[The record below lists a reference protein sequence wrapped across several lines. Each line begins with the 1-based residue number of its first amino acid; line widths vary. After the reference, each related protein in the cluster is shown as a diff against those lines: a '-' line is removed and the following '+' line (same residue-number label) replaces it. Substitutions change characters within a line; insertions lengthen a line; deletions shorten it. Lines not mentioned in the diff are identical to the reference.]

1 MFYAGLDG
9 KVSRLPQAPAVN
21 IRKQTM
27 QQLDAS
33 RVGPEEID
41 SLGHLNV
48 RFYLAR
54 VDRASRKLLDAL
66 GLSEA
71 ELDRRNATLRRID
84 TYSRFRREQFEGAEL
99 TVHGGT
105 IGCIGDAV
113 RCYFEIRNPAKNE
126 LAAHFVTGTVMADRN
141 NRRLLDLP
149 ASARQVNEQYGVQI
163 PDYAAPRSLSLDP
176 PRTDV
181 PFETLMEEIGESAEF
196 GMTGRREG
204 VIEAEDCGPDGV
216 LRDDV
221 ELMFVM
227 FRRQVDTA
235 DPKAFGPPVL
245 YTDEGHRFG
254 WAMLET
260 RNVELGRPR
269 AGDAIVWLGADVAI
283 AERSRQSRRWAFVK
297 STGELLSIHDS
308 VGVAM
313 DLDARRAIAIPR
325 SIRRAM
331 ERHYL
336 PKYA

>member
-1 MFYAGLDG
+1 MQLLDT
-9 KVSRLPQAPAVN
+9 SL
-21 IRKQTM
+21 
-27 QQLDAS
+27 
-33 RVGPEEID
+33 VGSEEID

-54 VDRASRKLLDAL
+54 IDRASRRLLDAL

-71 ELDRRNATLRRID
+71 ELDRRQAVLRRVD

-99 TVHGGT
+99 TVYGGT
-105 IGCIGDAV
+105 IGCVGDQV
-113 RCYFEIRNPAKNE
+113 RCYFEIRNPARDE
-126 LAAHFVTGTVMADRN
+126 LAANFVTGTVLGERIS
-141 NRRLLDLP
+141 RRSLELP
-149 ASARQVNEQYGVQI
+149 ASVRQVNEQYGVHI
-163 PDYAAPRSLSLDP
+163 PEYATPRSLSLDP
-176 PRTDV
+176 PRIDL
-181 PFETLMEEIGESAEF
+181 PFEALLAAIGESTEF

-204 VIEAEDCGPDGV
+204 VIEAEDCDPDGM

-227 FRRQVDTA
+227 FRRQLQTA
-235 DPKAFGPPVL
+235 DAKSFGPPVL

-283 AERSRQSRRWAFVK
+283 AEKSRQSRRWAFVK

-313 DLDARRAIAIPR
+313 DLDARRAIAIPQ
-325 SIRRAM
+325 SIRSAM

-336 PKYA
+336 PQYA

>member
-1 MFYAGLDG
+1 
-9 KVSRLPQAPAVN
+9 
-21 IRKQTM
+21 M

-54 VDRASRKLLDAL
+54 VDRASRRLLDAL
-66 GLSEA
+66 GLPEA
-71 ELDRRNATLRRID
+71 ELDRRHATLRRID

-99 TVHGGT
+99 TVYGGT
-105 IGCIGDAV
+105 LGCVGEQV
-113 RCYFEIRNPAKNE
+113 RCYFEIRNPARNE
-126 LAAHFVTGTVMADRN
+126 LAAHFVTGTVLGDRTS
-141 NRRLLDLP
+141 RQPLALP
-149 ASARQVNEQYGVQI
+149 ASVRQVNEQFGVQI
-163 PDYAAPRSLSLDP
+163 PDHAMPRSLSLDP

-181 PFETLMEEIGESAEF
+181 PFEELMAEIDESAEF

-227 FRRQVDTA
+227 FRRQVDTTDA
-235 DPKAFGPPVL
+235 KAFGPPVL
-245 YTDEGHRFG
+245 HTDEGHRFG

-283 AERSRQSRRWAFVK
+283 AEKSRQSRRWAFVK

-313 DLDARRAIAIPR
+313 DLDARRAITIPR
-325 SIRRAM
+325 SIRSTM

-336 PKYA
+336 PQFA

>member
-1 MFYAGLDG
+1 
-9 KVSRLPQAPAVN
+9 
-21 IRKQTM
+21 M

-33 RVGPEEID
+33 RVGAEEID

-54 VDRASRKLLDAL
+54 VDRASRRLLEAL
-66 GLSEA
+66 GLSET
-71 ELDRRNATLRRID
+71 ELDRRHATLRRID

-105 IGCIGDAV
+105 LGCVGEQV
-113 RCYFEIRNPAKNE
+113 RCYFEIRNTATNE
-126 LAAHFVTGTVMADRN
+126 LAAHFVTGTVLGDRT
-141 NRRLLDLP
+141 NRQALALP

-163 PDYAAPRSLSLDP
+163 PDYAMPRSLSLDP
-176 PRTDV
+176 PRTDI
-181 PFETLMEEIGESAEF
+181 PFAELMAEIDESAEF

-227 FRRQVDTA
+227 FRRQVDTTDA
-235 DPKAFGPPVL
+235 KAFGPPVL
-245 YTDEGHRFG
+245 QTDEGHRFG

-283 AERSRQSRRWAFVK
+283 AEKSRQSRRWAFVK

-313 DLDARRAIAIPR
+313 DLDARRAITIPR
-325 SIRRAM
+325 SIRSTM

-336 PKYA
+336 PQFA

>member
-1 MFYAGLDG
+1 
-9 KVSRLPQAPAVN
+9 
-21 IRKQTM
+21 M

-33 RVGPEEID
+33 RVGHDEID

-54 VDRASRKLLDAL
+54 VDRASGKLLAAL
-66 GLSEA
+66 GLSET
-71 ELDRRNATLRRID
+71 ELDRRNATLRRVD

-99 TVHGGT
+99 TVHGGLL
-105 IGCIGDAV
+105 GCVGEQV
-113 RCYFEIRNPAKNE
+113 RCYFEIRNPAKDE
-126 LAAHFVTGTVMADRN
+126 VAAHFVTGTVLGDRAS
-141 NRRLLDLP
+141 RRPLDLP
-149 ASARQVNEQYGVQI
+149 ATVRQVNEQYGVQI

-181 PFETLMEEIGESAEF
+181 PFEALMAQIGDSAEF

-204 VIEAEDCGPDGV
+204 VIEPEDCGPDGV

-227 FRRQVDTA
+227 FRRLVNTT
-235 DPKAFGPPVL
+235 DPKVFGPPVL

-283 AERSRQSRRWAFVK
+283 AEKSRQSRRWAFVK

-325 SIRRAM
+325 SIRSAM

-336 PKYA
+336 PQYA

>member
-1 MFYAGLDG
+1 
-9 KVSRLPQAPAVN
+9 
-21 IRKQTM
+21 M

-54 VDRASRKLLDAL
+54 VDRACGSLLAAL
-66 GLSEA
+66 GLSDA
-71 ELDRRNATLRRID
+71 ELARQHASLRRVD

-99 TVHGGT
+99 TVRGGV
-105 IGCIGDAV
+105 IGCVENQV
-113 RCYFEIRNPAKNE
+113 RCYFEIRNSAKDE
-126 LAAHFVTGTVMADRN
+126 LAANFVTGTVLGDRTS
-141 NRRLLDLP
+141 RQPLELP
-149 ASARQVNEQYGVQI
+149 AYVRQVNEQYGVQI
-163 PDYAAPRSLSLDP
+163 PEYAAPRSLSLDP
-176 PRTDV
+176 PRIDV
-181 PFETLMEEIGESAEF
+181 PFERLMAEIGESAEF

-204 VIEAEDCGPDGV
+204 VIEAEDCGPDGI

-227 FRRQVDTA
+227 FRRQVNTA
-235 DPKAFGPPVL
+235 DAKAFGPPVL

-283 AERSRQSRRWAFVK
+283 ADKSRQSRRWAFVQ

-313 DLDARRAIAIPR
+313 DLDARRAIPIPR
-325 SIRRAM
+325 SIRAAM

-336 PKYA
+336 PQYA

>member
-1 MFYAGLDG
+1 MQALD
-9 KVSRLPQAPAVN
+9 S
-21 IRKQTM
+21 
-27 QQLDAS
+27 S
-33 RVGPEEID
+33 RVTPEEID

-48 RFYLAR
+48 RFYLTR
-54 VDRASRKLLDAL
+54 LDRANTKLLGAL
-66 GLSEA
+66 GLCEA
-71 ELDRRNATLRRID
+71 ELDRRHATLRRVD

-99 TVHGGT
+99 AVHGG
-105 IGCIGDAV
+105 IVGCVGDQV
-113 RCYFEIRNPAKNE
+113 RCYFEIRNSVTE
-126 LAAHFVTGTVMADRN
+126 QVAANFVTGTVMSDVASRQPIE
-141 NRRLLDLP
+141 LP
-149 ASARQVNEQYGVQI
+149 ESMRQVNERYSVRI
-163 PDYAAPRSLSLDP
+163 PRDAVPRSLSLDP

-181 PFETLMEEIGESAEF
+181 PFDRLMAEVGESTEF

-204 VIEAEDCGPDGV
+204 TIEAEDCGPDGL

-227 FRRQVDTA
+227 FRRQVNAA
-235 DPKAFGPPVL
+235 DAKSFGPPVL

-260 RNVELGRPR
+260 RNVDLGRPR
-269 AGDAIVWLGADVAI
+269 AGDVIVWIGADVAI
-283 AERSRQSRRWAFVK
+283 AEKSRQSRRWAFVK
-297 STGELLSIHDS
+297 STGQLLSIHNS

-336 PKYA
+336 PQYV

>member
-1 MFYAGLDG
+1 
-9 KVSRLPQAPAVN
+9 
-21 IRKQTM
+21 M

-48 RFYLAR
+48 RFYLSR
-54 VDRASRKLLDAL
+54 VDRASKKLLDAL
-66 GLSEA
+66 GLTEA
-71 ELDRRNATLRRID
+71 ELNNRHASLRRID

-105 IGCIGDAV
+105 LGCAGDQV
-113 RCYFEIRNPAKNE
+113 RFYFEIRNPARDE
-126 LAAHFVTGTVMADRN
+126 LAAHFVTGTVMSDRAT
-141 NRRLLDLP
+141 RRPLELP
-149 ASARQVNEQYGVQI
+149 ESARQVNEHYGVQI
-163 PDYAAPRSLSLDP
+163 PEYAAPRSLTLDP

-181 PFETLMEEIGESAEF
+181 PFDKLLAQIGESAEF
-196 GMTGRREG
+196 GMTGRREA

-216 LRDDV
+216 LLDDV
-221 ELMFVM
+221 DLMFVM
-227 FRRQVDTA
+227 FRRQLNAA
-235 DPKAFGPPVL
+235 DAKAFGPPVL

-269 AGDAIVWLGADVAI
+269 AGDAVVWLGADVAI
-283 AERSRQSRRWAFVK
+283 AEKSRQSRRWAFVK

-313 DLDARRAIAIPR
+313 DLDARRAIAVPG
-325 SIRRAM
+325 SIRRGM
-331 ERHYL
+331 EGHYL
-336 PKYA
+336 PEYA

>member
-1 MFYAGLDG
+1 
-9 KVSRLPQAPAVN
+9 
-21 IRKQTM
+21 M
-27 QQLDAS
+27 QQLDVS

-54 VDRASRKLLDAL
+54 MDRASRKLLGAL
-66 GLSEA
+66 GLTEA
-71 ELDRRNATLRRID
+71 ALDRRHAVLRRVD
-84 TYSRFRREQFEGAEL
+84 TYSRFRREQFAGAEL
-99 TVHGGT
+99 TVHGG
-105 IGCIGDAV
+105 ILGCAADQV
-113 RCYFEIRNPAKNE
+113 RCYFEIRNPARNE
-126 LAAHFVTGTVMADRN
+126 LAAHFVTGTVLGDRTS
-141 NRRLLDLP
+141 RQPLELP
-149 ASARQVNEQYGVQI
+149 ASVRQVNEQYGVQI
-163 PDYAAPRSLSLDP
+163 PDYAQPRSLSLDP

-181 PFETLMEEIGESAEF
+181 PFEALMAEIGEPAEF

-221 ELMFVM
+221 DLMFAM
-227 FRRQVDTA
+227 FRRQVTA
-235 DPKAFGPPVL
+235 ADAKSFGPPVL

-283 AERSRQSRRWAFVK
+283 AEKSRQSRRWAFVK
-297 STGELLSIHDS
+297 ATGELLSIHDS

-325 SIRRAM
+325 SVRGAM
-331 ERHYL
+331 EGHYL
-336 PKYA
+336 PRYA

>member
-1 MFYAGLDG
+1 
-9 KVSRLPQAPAVN
+9 
-21 IRKQTM
+21 M

-54 VDRASRKLLDAL
+54 VDRASSKLLAAL
-66 GLSEA
+66 GLTEA
-71 ELDRRNATLRRID
+71 ELDGRHAALRRID

-105 IGCIGDAV
+105 LGCVGEQV
-113 RCYFEIRNPAKNE
+113 RCYFEIRNPAKDE
-126 LAAHFVTGTVMADRN
+126 LAAHFVTGTVLSDRDS
-141 NRRLLDLP
+141 RQPLELP
-149 ASARQVNEQYGVQI
+149 GSVRQVNEQYGAQI
-163 PDYAAPRSLSLDP
+163 PEYAAPRSLSLDP

-181 PFETLMEEIGESAEF
+181 PFEKLMAEIGESAEF

-227 FRRQVDTA
+227 FRRLMNTA

-245 YTDEGHRFG
+245 QTDEGHRFG

-269 AGDAIVWLGADVAI
+269 AGDVIVWLGADVAI
-283 AERSRQSRRWAFVK
+283 AEKSRQSRRWAFVK

-325 SIRRAM
+325 SIRSAM
-331 ERHYL
+331 EPHYL
-336 PKYA
+336 PQYA

>member
-1 MFYAGLDG
+1 
-9 KVSRLPQAPAVN
+9 
-21 IRKQTM
+21 M

-33 RVGPEEID
+33 RVGPDEID

-48 RFYLAR
+48 RFYMAR
-54 VDRASRKLLDAL
+54 VDRASEKLLAAL
-66 GLSEA
+66 GLTETD
-71 ELDRRNATLRRID
+71 LDERHASLRRID

-105 IGCIGDAV
+105 LGCVGEQV
-113 RCYFEIRNPAKNE
+113 RCYFEIRNPAKDE
-126 LAAHFVTGTVMADRN
+126 VAAHFVTGTVMSDRDS
-141 NRRLLDLP
+141 RRPLELP
-149 ASARQVNEQYGVQI
+149 ASVRQVNEQYGVQI
-163 PDYAAPRSLSLDP
+163 PEYAAPRSLSLDP
-176 PRTDV
+176 PRTDI
-181 PFETLMEEIGESAEF
+181 PFEKLMTEIGESAEF

-227 FRRQVDTA
+227 FRRQVHTA

-245 YTDEGHRFG
+245 HTDEGHRFG

-260 RNVELGRPR
+260 RNVELARPR

-283 AERSRQSRRWAFVK
+283 AEKSRQSRRWAFVMT
-297 STGELLSIHDS
+297 TGELLSIHDS
-308 VGVAM
+308 VSIAM

-325 SIRRAM
+325 SIRSAM
-331 ERHYL
+331 GHHYL
-336 PKYA
+336 PQYA

>member
-1 MFYAGLDG
+1 
-9 KVSRLPQAPAVN
+9 
-21 IRKQTM
+21 M

-33 RVGPEEID
+33 RVGPDEID

-54 VDRASRKLLDAL
+54 VDRASRKLLAAL
-66 GLSEA
+66 GLTEA
-71 ELDRRNATLRRID
+71 ELDERHASLRRID

-99 TVHGGT
+99 TVHGGVL
-105 IGCIGDAV
+105 GCVGEQL
-113 RCYFEIRNPAKNE
+113 RCYFEIRNPAKDE
-126 LAAHFVTGTVMADRN
+126 LAAHFVTGTVLGDRAS
-141 NRRLLDLP
+141 RRPLELP
-149 ASARQVNEQYGVQI
+149 PSVRQVNEQYGVRI

-176 PRTDV
+176 PRTDIA
-181 PFETLMEEIGESAEF
+181 FETLMAQIGDQTEF

-227 FRRQVDTA
+227 FRRLVNTA

-245 YTDEGHRFG
+245 HTDEGHRFG

-283 AERSRQSRRWAFVK
+283 AEKSRQSRRWAFVK

-313 DLDARRAIAIPR
+313 DLDARRAIVIPR
-325 SIRRAM
+325 SIRSAM
-331 ERHYL
+331 EHHYL
-336 PKYA
+336 PQYA

>member
-1 MFYAGLDG
+1 
-9 KVSRLPQAPAVN
+9 
-21 IRKQTM
+21 M
-27 QQLDAS
+27 QQLDTS
-33 RVGPEEID
+33 RVGHEEID

-54 VDRASRKLLDAL
+54 VDRASDKLLAAL
-66 GLSEA
+66 GLTET
-71 ELDRRNATLRRID
+71 ELDLRNATLRRVD

-105 IGCIGDAV
+105 LGCVGDQV
-113 RCYFEIRNPAKNE
+113 RCYFEIRNPAKDE
-126 LAAHFVTGTVMADRN
+126 LAAHFVTGTVLNDRV
-141 NRRLLDLP
+141 NRRPLELP
-149 ASARQVNEQYGVQI
+149 AAVRQVNEQYGVQI
-163 PDYAAPRSLSLDP
+163 PEYAAPRSLSLDA

-181 PFETLMEEIGESAEF
+181 PFDELMAQIGDPAEF

-204 VIEAEDCGPDGV
+204 EIEAEDCGPDGV

-221 ELMFVM
+221 ELMFLM
-227 FRRQVDTA
+227 FRRQVNTA

-283 AERSRQSRRWAFVK
+283 AEKSRQSRRWAFVK

-325 SIRRAM
+325 SIRSAM
-331 ERHYL
+331 EPHYL
-336 PKYA
+336 PQYA

>member
-1 MFYAGLDG
+1 
-9 KVSRLPQAPAVN
+9 
-21 IRKQTM
+21 M

-33 RVGPEEID
+33 RVGPDEID
-41 SLGHLNV
+41 SLGHRNV
-48 RFYLAR
+48 RFYMAR
-54 VDRASRKLLDAL
+54 VDRASGKLLAAL
-66 GLSEA
+66 GLTEA
-71 ELDRRNATLRRID
+71 ELGARHAALRRID

-105 IGCIGDAV
+105 LGCVGEQV
-113 RCYFEIRNPAKNE
+113 RCYFEIRNPAKDE
-126 LAAHFVTGTVMADRN
+126 LAAHFVTGTVMSDRDG
-141 NRRLLDLP
+141 RRPLELP
-149 ASARQVNEQYGVQI
+149 ASVRQVNEQYGVQI

-181 PFETLMEEIGESAEF
+181 PFEKLLAEIGESAEF

-221 ELMFVM
+221 DLMFAM
-227 FRRQVDTA
+227 FRRLVHTA
-235 DPKAFGPPVL
+235 DPKSFGPPVL
-245 YTDEGHRFG
+245 RTDDGHRFG

-283 AERSRQSRRWAFVK
+283 AEKSRQSRRWAFVRA
-297 STGELLSIHDS
+297 TGELLSIHDS
-308 VGVAM
+308 VSIAM

-325 SIRRAM
+325 SIRSAM
-331 ERHYL
+331 EHHYL
-336 PKYA
+336 PQYA

>member
-1 MFYAGLDG
+1 MFYPRRSG
-9 KVSRLPQAPAVN
+9 KVAAAASASALHQEAV
-21 IRKQTM
+21 TM

-33 RVGPEEID
+33 LVGPDEID

-54 VDRASRKLLDAL
+54 VDRASLALLDAL
-66 GLSEA
+66 GLSHG
-71 ELDRRNATLRRID
+71 ELDHRHARLRRID

-99 TVHGGT
+99 TVFGGML
-105 IGCIGDAV
+105 GCRGDEL
-113 RCYFEIRNPAKNE
+113 RCYFEIRNPARNE
-126 LAAHFVTGTVMADRN
+126 LAAHFVTGTILSDRTS
-141 NRRLLDLP
+141 RRQLP
-149 ASARQVNEQYGVQI
+149 LPTSLRQVNEQYGVQI

-176 PRTDV
+176 PATEV
-181 PFETLMEEIGESAEF
+181 SLETLMAEIGESAEF

-204 VIEAEDCGPDGV
+204 VIEAQDCGPDGL

-227 FRRQVDTA
+227 FRRQANVA
-235 DPKAFGPPVL
+235 DVKAFGPPVL
-245 YTDEGHRFG
+245 FTDEGHRFA

-260 RNVELGRPR
+260 RNVEFGRPR
-269 AGDAIVWLGADVAI
+269 MGDTIVWLGADVAI

-313 DLDARRAIAIPR
+313 DLDARRAIVIPR
-325 SIRRAM
+325 SIRSGM
-331 ERHYL
+331 EGHYL